1 MTVSISAC
9 KVHHNCTFLSEL
21 GLTLTLMTRNE
32 LQQCLEDAF
41 GSLEPPYFDESFRGS
56 GLAWTLEDL
65 VRTDTTRTKRWQKL
79 RPLTQYLNGS
89 LAIFRLT
96 SKAFQYYLPAFLY
109 AMTDPSVVWQYLGPV
124 LSTLWYEN
132 EDGEPLHNNPDLRL
146 KWEEDA
152 AILTDRQK
160 RCISHFL
167 VEILKQASEEED
179 GEVSME
185 ADRIEHML
193 KKYWNAWL

>member
-1 MTVSISAC
+1 MTG
-9 KVHHNCTFLSEL
+9 K
-21 GLTLTLMTRNE
+21 E
-32 LQQCLEDAF
+32 LQQWLEDAF

-56 GLAWTLEDL
+56 GMEPEFEDL
-65 VRTDTTRTKRWQKL
+65 VRTDTARTKRWQKL

-109 AMTDPSVVWQYLGPV
+109 AMTDPKVVWQYLSPV

-132 EDGEPLHNNPDLRL
+132 EDGEPLYNNPDLRL

-152 AILTDRQK
+152 AIFTDRQK
-160 RCISHFL
+160 RCIAHFL
-167 VEILKQASEEED
+167 VQILKQASEEDEED

-193 KKYWNAWL
+193 KAYWNAWL